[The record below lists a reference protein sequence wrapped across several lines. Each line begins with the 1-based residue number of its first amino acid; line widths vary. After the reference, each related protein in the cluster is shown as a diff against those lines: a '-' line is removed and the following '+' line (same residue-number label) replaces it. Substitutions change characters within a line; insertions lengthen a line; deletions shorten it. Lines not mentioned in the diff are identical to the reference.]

1 MKTNKYIIVLI
12 STALFSL
19 TGCTDWLEQEPMS
32 QVTTAVYFKNAEQF
46 QNAANKL
53 ADECYGF
60 GRNFTSN
67 ESFSIFFDYGTDL
80 IGRSSDE
87 ISGLNGAP
95 TSESYYRDRKY

>member
-53 ADECYGF
+53 ADEF
-60 GRNFTSN
+60 MDLDVISRVTKVLV
-67 ESFSIFFDYGTDL
+67 FSL
-80 IGRSSDE
+80 IME
-87 ISGLNGAP
+87 QI
-95 TSESYYRDRKY
+95 

>member
-1 MKTNKYIIVLI
+1 MHRLVRAGTN
-12 STALFSL
+12 
-19 TGCTDWLEQEPMS
+19 
-32 QVTTAVYFKNAEQF
+32 VTSNYSCIFKNAEQF

-87 ISGLNGAP
+87 ISG
-95 TSESYYRDRKY
+95 

>member
-53 ADECYGF
+53 
-60 GRNFTSN
+60 
-67 ESFSIFFDYGTDL
+67 
-80 IGRSSDE
+80 IGVV
-87 ISGLNGAP
+87 I
-95 TSESYYRDRKY
+95 K

>member
-1 MKTNKYIIVLI
+1 MNMMKTNKYIIVLI

-87 ISGLNGAP
+87 ISG
-95 TSESYYRDRKY
+95 